1 MGPLSILPEKIFA
14 KDGDTGINE
23 KVYYSIKLGKS
34 FYFLLDVQA
43 VSYGVCIS
51 KENDN
56 EVKCTGRKCLNCVY
70 LHFSVALQA
79 EFQSLWQLFKTIFKT
94 STCS

>member
-34 FYFLLDVQA
+34 FYLLLDVQA
-43 VSYGVCIS
+43 VTYDVCPS
-51 KENDN
+51 KEND
-56 EVKCTGRKCLNCVY
+56 EVQYTGRKCLNCVH
-70 LHFSVALQA
+70 LHCSAAPQA
-79 EFQSLWQLFKTIFKT
+79 EFQSL
-94 STCS
+94 